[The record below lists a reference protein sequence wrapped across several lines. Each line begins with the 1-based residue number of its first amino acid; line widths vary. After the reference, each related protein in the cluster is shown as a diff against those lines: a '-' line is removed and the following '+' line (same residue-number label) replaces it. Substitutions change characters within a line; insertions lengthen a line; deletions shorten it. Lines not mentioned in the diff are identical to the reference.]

1 MLCLLDLCRI
11 LNILIKKKK
20 DNQLCQYMLTEDE
33 EIVYLQLCTDCSC
46 FLNKSNFLF
55 LGSFESS
62 DK

>member
-33 EIVYLQLCTDCSC
+33 E
-46 FLNKSNFLF
+46 NFIPSTLY
-55 LGSFESS
+55 
-62 DK
+62 